1 MYETFEHTADIG
13 IRARATDLNGLFE
26 DAARALFA
34 VLVANPEAVR
44 PVQELRF
51 RLEGQR
57 LDDLLHDWLAELLY
71 AFDTRRVL
79 LGEFRVGISGDR
91 LEAAARGEPVDPQ
104 RHHLDMEVK
113 AITYHGLKVE
123 RDGDGWLA
131 EVIVDL

>member
-13 IRARATDLNGLFE
+13 IRVRAADLNGLFE
-26 DAARALFA
+26 DAARGLFA

-44 PVQELRF
+44 PVQELSF
-51 RLEGQR
+51 RIEAQR
-57 LDDLLHDWLAELLY
+57 LDDLLHDWLAELLF

-79 LGEFRVGISGDR
+79 LGEFRAEVLEDR
-91 LEAAARGEPVDPQ
+91 VEALARGEPIDPQ
-104 RHHLDMEVK
+104 RHQLDMEIK
-113 AITYHGLKVE
+113 AITYHELKVE

>member
-13 IRARATDLNGLFE
+13 IRVRAADLNGLFE
-26 DAARALFA
+26 DAARGLFA
-34 VLVANPEAVR
+34 VLVANPEAIR
-44 PVQELRF
+44 PVQELSF
-51 RLEGQR
+51 RIEGQR
-57 LDDLLHDWLAELLY
+57 LDDLLHDWLAELLF

-79 LGEFRVGISGDR
+79 LGEFRAEVLGDR
-91 LEAAARGEPVDPQ
+91 VEALARGEPIDPQ
-104 RHHLDMEVK
+104 RHQLDMEIK